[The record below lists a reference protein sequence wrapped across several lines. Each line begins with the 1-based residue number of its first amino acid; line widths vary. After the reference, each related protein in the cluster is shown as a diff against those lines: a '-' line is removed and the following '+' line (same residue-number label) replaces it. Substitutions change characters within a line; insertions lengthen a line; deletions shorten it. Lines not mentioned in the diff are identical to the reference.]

1 MTSLLDLVLID
12 LYECDRESL
21 MDTGRIREGML
32 EAARIMGAEVVG
44 DSFHTFEPWGV
55 SGTVT
60 IAESHLA
67 VHTWPEYD
75 FAAVTFETCGQHMD
89 HKKAYNYLI
98 GFFHARKPR
107 ITQQKRGFIE
117 SAENTVLPYKQVVG

>member
-12 LYECDRESL
+12 LYECDRDKL
-21 MDTGRIREGML
+21 VDADRIRQEML
-32 EAARIMGAEVVG
+32 KAAQVMGAEIVG

-67 VHTWPEYD
+67 IHTWPEYN
-75 FAAVTFETCGQHMD
+75 FAAVTFETCGSNMD
-89 HKKAYNYLI
+89 HEKAWEHLI
-98 GFFHARKPR
+98 AFFRSKQPK
-107 ITQQKRGFIE
+107 ITRQKRGFIDLGGQE
-117 SAENTVLPYKQVVG
+117 VKYKQEFG